1 MLTYCLECNE
11 NAKNIDAKMMKTKN
25 GRLMISSKRAVCG
38 RKKSEFIKEQEAEEL
53 LSNLGIT
60 IPLNKGYY

>member
-1 MLTYCLECNE
+1 MLTYCLECKE

-53 LSNLGIT
+53 LSNLGIR